1 MSNNNN
7 KVIDS
12 VILFYTLSFVI
23 IGFFYQSFS
32 ELISGLKIIF
42 TNSGILITDYMV
54 IGGVGPALVN
64 AGLVGLIGYIII
76 RLNRVPMVGASIAA
90 IFTMIGF
97 GLFGKTVW
105 SIFPMILGV
114 YLYSRYTG
122 KEFRVYIY
130 PASYGTALAPLVSE
144 LAFNS
149 SFGLIGGVLVGIV
162 AGLILPP
169 LATHLLTGH
178 QGHNLYNVGFT
189 AGFVGLLLTNILR
202 GYAFEPV
209 AQTIYGTTF
218 NTEMR
223 VLMIVFVLSMIILG
237 FVLNGNT
244 FKGYTEIFDH
254 TGVLVTDYIKI
265 VGFGNTL
272 INVGLVGLL
281 GIFYIEFVNGHY
293 NGATIGGLLT
303 MIGFGAF
310 GKNPKNSY
318 PLMLGV
324 YLGTVFS
331 IYDAND
337 SGPLLAGLFVTTL
350 APLAGRFGPIIG
362 ILVGIAHLSAVMYT
376 GALHGGLNLYNNGF
390 TGGLIATIFVGILT
404 GYREKE

>member
-1 MSNNNN
+1 MSNNNS

-23 IGFFYQSFS
+23 IGFFFQSFS
-32 ELISGLKIIF
+32 ELISGLNIIF
-42 TNSGILITDYMV
+42 TNSGILITDCMV
-54 IGGVGPALVN
+54 IGGIGPALVN

-76 RLNRVPMVGASIAA
+76 RINKVPMVGASIAA

-130 PASYGTALAPLVSE
+130 PALYGTALAPLVSE

-202 GYAFEPV
+202 GYGFEPV

-223 VLMIVFVLSMIILG
+223 FLMFPIVLSMIILG
-237 FVLNGNT
+237 FVLNGNSI
-244 FKGYTEIFDH
+244 KGYKDIFNH
-254 TGVLVTDYIKI
+254 TGVLVTDYIEI

-272 INVGLVGLL
+272 INMGVVGLL
-281 GIFYIEFVNGHY
+281 GLLYIEVVNGHY
-293 NGATIGGLLT
+293 NGATIGGVLT
-303 MIGFGAF
+303 MIGFAAF

-331 IYDAND
+331 IYNAND
-337 SGPLLAGLFVTTL
+337 SGPLLDGLFVTTL
-350 APLAGRFGPIIG
+350 APLAGRFGPV
-362 ILVGIAHLSAVMYT
+362 VGIAAGAAHLSAVMYT

-390 TGGLIATIFVGILT
+390 TGGLIATIFIGILT
-404 GYREKE
+404 GFRDKE

>member
-12 VILFYTLSFVI
+12 VILFYTLSFVV

-32 ELISGLKIIF
+32 ELISGLNIIF

-54 IGGVGPALVN
+54 IGGIGPALVN

-76 RLNRVPMVGASIAA
+76 RINKVPMVGASIAA

-122 KEFRVYIY
+122 KEFRAYIY
-130 PASYGTALAPLVSE
+130 PALYGTALAPLVSE

-149 SFGLIGGVLVGIV
+149 SFGLIGGILVGIV
-162 AGLILPP
+162 AGFILPP
-169 LATHLLTGH
+169 LATHLLSGH

-202 GYAFEPV
+202 GYGFEPV

-223 VLMIVFVLSMIILG
+223 FLMFPMVLSMIILG
-237 FVLNGNT
+237 FVLNGNSI
-244 FKGYTEIFDH
+244 KGYKDIFNH
-254 TGVLVTDYIKI
+254 TGVLVTDYIEI

-272 INVGLVGLL
+272 INMGLVGLL
-281 GIFYIEFVNGHY
+281 GLLYIEVINGHY
-293 NGATIGGLLT
+293 NGATIGGVLT
-303 MIGFGAF
+303 MIGFAAF

-324 YLGTVFS
+324 YLATVFS

-350 APLAGRFGPIIG
+350 APLAGRFGPV
-362 ILVGIAHLSAVMYT
+362 VGIAAGVAHLSAVMYT

-390 TGGLIATIFVGILT
+390 TGGLIATIFIGILT
-404 GYREKE
+404 GFRDKE